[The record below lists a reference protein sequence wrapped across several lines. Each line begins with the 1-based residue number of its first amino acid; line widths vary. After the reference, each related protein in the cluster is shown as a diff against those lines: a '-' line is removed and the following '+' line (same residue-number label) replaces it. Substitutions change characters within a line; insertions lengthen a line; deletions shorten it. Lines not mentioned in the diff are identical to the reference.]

1 MIKRL
6 AMWPLLFAALLMP
19 ALAFAQA
26 KPSAVVAGVDYEEI
40 ANGQPFEPLDGKVEV
55 VEIFGYGC
63 HFCAEFQP
71 ILERWKRELPADVRF
86 TYMPVAYNLADPF
99 ARGFYAAQG
108 TKGLVSRTHDAMFE
122 AVNTD
127 ITLPRNA
134 SVDEIAAFYSQ
145 YGVTASAFAA
155 AMQAPATD
163 AKLQRAHDF
172 ALAVGLQGTPSLIVN
187 GKYRVLGNSYDDML
201 RIADQLIARERSA
214 RR

>member
-6 AMWPLLFAALLMP
+6 AMWSLLAALLMP

-26 KPSAVVAGVDYEEI
+26 GDAAPVPGVDYEEI
-40 ANGQPFEPLDGKVEV
+40 VDGKPFEPLDGKVEV
-55 VEIFGYGC
+55 VEIFAYGC
-63 HFCAEFQP
+63 HFCAQFQP
-71 ILERWKRELPADVRF
+71 MVDKWKRALPAGVRF
-86 TYMPVAYNLADPF
+86 TYVPATYNLNDPF
-99 ARGFYAAQG
+99 ARAFYAAQG
-108 TKGLVSRTHDAMFE
+108 TKGLFARTHEAVFQ

-145 YGVTASAFAA
+145 YGVAAPAFAA
-155 AMQAPATD
+155 AMRAPATD
-163 AKLQRAHDF
+163 AKLERARDF
-172 ALAVGLQGTPSLIVN
+172 ALAVDLQGTPSLIVN
-187 GKYRVLGNSYDDML
+187 GRYRVLGKSFEDML